1 MASDPSL
8 LFTAMGDAAFPG
20 DHPAAIDACAGYNTA
35 VRHAPLA
42 VVRARNAQDVVAAV
56 RFAKEHHLRVA
67 VHATGHGTFA
77 PVSDGL
83 LITTALLDHLAID
96 PRTHIATIG
105 AGVRWDAVIAAAAEH
120 HLAPVAGSSGTVGVV
135 GYLLGGGLGPLAR
148 SHGFSSDYL
157 ISCTVVT
164 GGGDLLEVDATHHP
178 ELFWALR
185 GGKHG
190 LGIVVAVRLRLIA
203 LRTLYAGS
211 LWFTAP
217 HIAPVLR
224 QWLAW
229 TPTAAAQ
236 VTTSVAIIRFP
247 ALDHLPAPLRGR
259 QLLNLRFAYPGST
272 HEGQRLAAPLRAFA
286 PVHLDDL
293 ADMSAAEITR
303 IHNDPREPG
312 PQWVRGQLLRPLD
325 PSFAETVLAELLSE
339 PSAPFAMELRHLG
352 AATSTDVAEGSAVG
366 GRPAAYAVAFI
377 ATDCS
382 GGAATVRPQSDR
394 LLDAVAPWA
403 AAETNINFTPVA
415 RSAAHLASAW
425 SPATGARLAVLRRQ
439 YDPLLVLALP
449 A

>member
-1 MASDPSL
+1 MASDLTL
-8 LFTAMGDAAFPG
+8 LFAALGDAAFPG
-20 DHPAAIDACAGYNTA
+20 HHPAAIAASAGYNTA
-35 VRHAPLA
+35 VRHAPVA
-42 VVRARNAQDVVAAV
+42 VVRARNAQDVVTAV

-77 PVSDGL
+77 PVTDGL
-83 LITTALLDHLAID
+83 LITTALLDHLTID
-96 PRTHIATIG
+96 PHTHIATIG

-157 ISCTVVT
+157 VGCTVVT
-164 GGGDLLEVDATHHP
+164 GGGELLEVDAAHHA

-203 LRTLYAGS
+203 LRSLYAGS

-217 HIAPVLR
+217 HIASVLA
-224 QWLAW
+224 QWIRW
-229 TPTAAAQ
+229 THTAAAQ

-247 ALDHLPAPLRGR
+247 ALDQLPEPLRG
-259 QLLNLRFAYPGST
+259 QQVLHLRFAYPGST
-272 HEGQRLAAPLRAFA
+272 QDGQRLAAPLRAFA

-293 ADMSAAEITR
+293 GPMPAADITR
-303 IHNDPREPG
+303 IHQDPREPG
-312 PQWVRGQLLRPLD
+312 PQWVRGQLLRPID
-325 PSFAETVLAELLSE
+325 QAFADTVLAELLSE
-339 PSAPFAMELRHLG
+339 RSAAFAMELRHLG
-352 AATSTDVAEGSAVG
+352 AATHTEVAEGSAVG

-377 ATDCS
+377 ATDGS
-382 GGAATVRPQSDR
+382 GDAATLQPHSDR
-394 LLDAVAPWA
+394 LLDVVAPWA
-403 AAETNINFTPVA
+403 APETNINFTPVA

-425 SPATGARLAVLRRQ
+425 SPAIRARLAVLRQQ
-439 YDPLLVLALP
+439 YDPQAMF